1 MDEGG
6 RFHSRLLGKVH
17 VEDDPH
23 SSSYLI
29 FTHLSCFFFF
39 LKSGF
44 IFAFG
49 LLANGAER
57 KPIKHTALFHSLEA
71 IAFTLD
77 QSHTELSQE
86 LVQVSGTGKAGSGY
100 QPVSPPWA
108 PSAPSLC
115 TSSPGTALQLVT
127 GAHHLPANRRSS
139 DETTDFPGQDGPLGR
154 SPCDILEKF

>member
-1 MDEGG
+1 MI
-6 RFHSRLLGKVH
+6 HTAPLT
-17 VEDDPH
+17 
-23 SSSYLI
+23 SYSHI
-29 FTHLSCFFFF
+29 SAVFFFFF

-57 KPIKHTALFHSLEA
+57 TPIKHIVLFHSLEA

-77 QSHTELSQE
+77 QSRTELSQE

>member
-23 SSSYLI
+23 SSSYFI
-29 FTHLSCFFFF
+29 FTHLSCFFF
-39 LKSGF
+39 KSGF

-49 LLANGAER
+49 LLGNGAGR
-57 KPIKHTALFHSLEA
+57 KPIKHTVLFHSLEA

-86 LVQVSGTGKAGSGY
+86 LVQVSGTGKSGPGY
-100 QPVSPPWA
+100 QPVSPPRA

-115 TSSPGTALQLVT
+115 TSSPGAALQLVT

-139 DETTDFPGQDGPLGR
+139 DETTDFSGQDGPLGR